1 MPELLPKF
9 VAVFSEAERAGS
21 WDLVRPAL
29 GALESLGSAVD
40 DSLHLLLPS
49 MVRLIS
55 PAASSTP
62 AEVRRAALRSLRRLI
77 PRMQLGGYASAVLHP
92 LIKVGGGLVCV
103 CVCVCGGGG
112 GG

>member
-1 MPELLPKF
+1 M
-9 VAVFSEAERAGS
+9 
-21 WDLVRPAL
+21 
-29 GALESLGSAVD
+29 D

-62 AEVRRAALRSLRRLI
+62 PEIRRAALRSLRKLI

-92 LIKVGGGLVCV
+92 LIKVRGRGKGGRRKC
-103 CVCVCGGGG
+103 
-112 GG
+112 